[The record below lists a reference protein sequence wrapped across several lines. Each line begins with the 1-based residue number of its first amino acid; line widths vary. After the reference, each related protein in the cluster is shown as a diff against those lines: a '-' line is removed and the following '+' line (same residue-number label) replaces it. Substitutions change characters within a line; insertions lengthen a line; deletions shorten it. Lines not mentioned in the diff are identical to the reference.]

1 MKDIDFITLTNAAT
15 QSPVLIRGDEIL
27 SVLTDDQGI
36 TRVYTPNLGYY
47 LVKESVEEVSNILER
62 MFGTM
67 IINKGLFDV
76 LKEGA
81 ADA

>member
-1 MKDIDFITLTNAAT
+1 MKDIDFVVLTNAAT
-15 QSPVLIRGDEIL
+15 QSPVLIRADEIL

-47 LVKESVEEVSNILER
+47 LVKESVEEVSNILEK

-67 IINKGLFDV
+67 IINKCLFEK
-76 LKEGA
+76 LKE
-81 ADA
+81 

>member
-1 MKDIDFITLTNAAT
+1 MKDIDFVVLTNAAT
-15 QSPVLIRGDEIL
+15 QSPVLIRADEIL

-47 LVKESVEEVSNILER
+47 LVKESVEEVSNILEK

-67 IINKGLFDV
+67 VINKVLFEK
-76 LKEGA
+76 LKE
-81 ADA
+81 

>member
-1 MKDIDFITLTNAAT
+1 MKDIDFVALTNAAT
-15 QSPVLIRGDEIL
+15 QSPVLIRADEIL

-47 LVKESVEEVSNILER
+47 LVKESVEEVSNILEK

-67 IINKGLFDV
+67 VINKGLFEK
-76 LKEGA
+76 LK
-81 ADA
+81 

>member
-1 MKDIDFITLTNAAT
+1 MKDIDFVALTNAAT
-15 QSPVLIRGDEIL
+15 QSPVLIRADEIL

-47 LVKESVEEVSNILER
+47 LVKESVEEVSNILGK

-67 IINKGLFDV
+67 VINKGLFEK
-76 LKEGA
+76 LKE
-81 ADA
+81 

>member
-1 MKDIDFITLTNAAT
+1 MKDIDFVALTNAAT
-15 QSPVLIRGDEIL
+15 QSPVLIRADEIL

-47 LVKESVEEVSNILER
+47 LVKESVEEVSNILEK

-67 IINKGLFDV
+67 VINKRLFEK
-76 LKEGA
+76 LKE
-81 ADA
+81 

>member
-1 MKDIDFITLTNAAT
+1 MKDIDFVALTNAAT
-15 QSPVLIRGDEIL
+15 QSPVLIRADEIL

-47 LVKESVEEVSNILER
+47 LVKESVEEVSNILGK

-67 IINKGLFDV
+67 VINKCLFEK
-76 LKEGA
+76 LKE
-81 ADA
+81 